1 MIKQPNLFALNT
13 NTILTIP
20 FFRSFKNCKS
30 MIVWRDLHN
39 WVKSFRRFFLVK
51 CFFRNIFTPH
61 CYFTRLNHR
70 KKGTFYLSLTALVG
84 VHRNLKHPSPLRKIA
99 KMAVFNSCM
108 EFEIFLGQMSSFDVL

>member
-70 KKGTFYLSLTALVG
+70 KMVPLWFCLPIFLGI
-84 VHRNLKHPSPLRKIA
+84 HRNTKQKE
-99 KMAVFNSCM
+99 MFNSCE
-108 EFEIFLGQMSSFDVL
+108 EFLMVALTWHGHPGPF